1 MRSLEG
7 ETPIAGARV
16 LVRGGASEATTG
28 EGRKVRKEKKNKMKK
43 FRGTRKEKRVRAA
56 KN

>member
-1 MRSLEG
+1 MSVVWLQSG
-7 ETPIAGARV
+7 HA
-16 LVRGGASEATTG
+16 EATTG